1 MSKVSAKKQ
10 IALGPESV
18 QEAYDIISAANALGI
33 ELPAPIGT
41 VVYEVKARSKH
52 IQMTAD
58 VVFDQYIGLYSSF
71 ESGMLALA
79 GLAIEKL
86 EAETA
91 LYLRPWVSN
100 SPSHK
105 LSGYATIGPEENAQL
120 RAEWMKGKTLDAIIR
135 SYYGDYTVAKRKV
148 EHEPY
153 KYMDALHRAELGG
166 A

>member
-1 MSKVSAKKQ
+1 MSEAPAKKH

-18 QEAYDIISAANALGI
+18 QEAYDIISAAHALGV

-52 IQMTAD
+52 VQMTAD
-58 VVFDQYIGLYSSF
+58 VVFDQYIGIYSSF

-86 EAETA
+86 ESETA
-91 LYLRPWVSN
+91 LYLRPWISN
-100 SPSHK
+100 SPKYK
-105 LSGYATIGPEENAQL
+105 LANYTTIGPEENAQL
-120 RAEWMKGKTLDAIIR
+120 RADWLKGKTLDAIIR

-153 KYMDALHRAELGG
+153 KYMDALHRAELGNF
-166 A
+166 